1 MPKELIKLT
10 INGKEFEA
18 EKGATLIDVCRDN
31 AYNIP
36 AFCYYK
42 DLAVQ
47 ASCRM
52 CLVRIDK
59 MPKLQTSCT
68 ITCTDGMVVT
78 TASPEIEKAQR
89 AMGEFLQDVW
99 SFGRSEEHTS
109 ELQSPCN

>member
-1 MPKELIKLT
+1 MSKELVKVT
-10 INGKEFEA
+10 INGREVKV

-31 AYNIP
+31 GHNIP

-52 CLVRIDK
+52 CLVRIEK

-68 ITCTDGMVVT
+68 IKCTDGMIVT
-78 TASPEIEKAQR
+78 TQSPEIEKAQR
-89 AMGEFLQDVW
+89 AMGEFLLAN
-99 SFGRSEEHTS
+99 H
-109 ELQSPCN
+109 